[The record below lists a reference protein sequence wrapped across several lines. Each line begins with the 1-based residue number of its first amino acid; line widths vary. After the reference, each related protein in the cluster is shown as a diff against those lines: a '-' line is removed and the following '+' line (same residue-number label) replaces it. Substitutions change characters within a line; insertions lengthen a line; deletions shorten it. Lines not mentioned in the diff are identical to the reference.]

1 VGCNQQRFLPWAV
14 ARQRLDATL
23 DGMLGGKSE
32 DVERGEGRGGLGGC
46 RLKVGE
52 ALARTG
58 PLLSSLDSMRLS
70 PSRSL
75 SLSLSPLYYR
85 KILSLLSQLKC
96 LSPIVLFISSPCSC
110 QILSPIAAAFGR
122 RPGRNDLHAVKRAKV
137 RHGSVSVE
145 TSTKPREF
153 HGCPEVPLPRD
164 LDHPMAVQDMI

>member
-1 VGCNQQRFLPWAV
+1 MSLARMGSVAVHRNVFRHSSNGGVGCNQQRFLPWAV

-58 PLLSSLDSMRLS
+58 PLLSSLDSMRLF

-75 SLSLSPLYYR
+75 SLSLPSTIA
-85 KILSLLSQLKC
+85 KFSLFSH
-96 LSPIVLFISSPCSC
+96 
-110 QILSPIAAAFGR
+110 
-122 RPGRNDLHAVKRAKV
+122 N
-137 RHGSVSVE
+137 
-145 TSTKPREF
+145 
-153 HGCPEVPLPRD
+153 
-164 LDHPMAVQDMI
+164 